1 MRRARAIAAT
11 GAILFCCAALAD
23 APATAQGGTAVPPGG
38 LQPFEYYRVIL
49 DRKPFGELA
58 PPKPETEKAPVE
70 DQAAIEEK
78 KKEDQLAKQ
87 IDMVAVNRTPRGK
100 IAVGFIDK
108 NAKPPRNY
116 YLNVGDSSGGFTVL
130 EADFDEETAMIEKD
144 GVSIALKLGKGVIP
158 KPEKDGEGDGESAP
172 EATAGDTAG
181 ITPGMRPSP
190 ATRPSGFVRPFRPS
204 GPPAARGQPGLS
216 YAERVRERREQ
227 ERSEAA
233 AHARA
238 ERQKI
243 DAEVAKRVEET
254 KANAAKREREINLDL
269 IRRGEA
275 PISDIELTKEED
287 AALVEAGALP
297 QQ

>member
-1 MRRARAIAAT
+1 
-11 GAILFCCAALAD
+11 
-23 APATAQGGTAVPPGG
+23 
-38 LQPFEYYRVIL
+38 
-49 DRKPFGELA
+49 
-58 PPKPETEKAPVE
+58 
-70 DQAAIEEK
+70 
-78 KKEDQLAKQ
+78 
-87 IDMVAVNRTPRGK
+87 MVAVNRTPRGK

-158 KPEKDGEGDGESAP
+158 KPDKEGQDGETAVADE
-172 EATAGDTAG
+172 EASKPPAY
-181 ITPGMRPSP
+181 TPGIRPSP
-190 ATRPSGFVRPFRPS
+190 AGRHSGFARPFRP
-204 GPPAARGQPGLS
+204 AATAPGQGQPGLS

-233 AHARA
+233 ARTRA
-238 ERQKI
+238 ERMKME
-243 DAEVAKRVEET
+243 AEVEKRVEET